1 MATPQSLRD
10 LHLLHDQHLSSEELL
25 AELRAMPAERPAS
38 GDRDA
43 VARWLAIRHLATS
56 AELTDVYYFPH
67 QSPAGDIRLLEVNDL
82 SDSGE
87 ERVQSLDFGF
97 DVAGLGYQLFVAE
110 IGALQQKLL
119 RGEGITLPD
128 GWSVEGAWHW
138 TRPPEWF
145 LQHARP
151 DGGMPF
157 HVMRDLLDLAENQGA
172 EPGQLRRLF
181 NRLLSWVHP
190 TQPREEVRMR
200 PR

>member
-1 MATPQSLRD
+1 MGSPQSLRE
-10 LHLLHDQHLSSEELL
+10 LHPLHDQHLSSEEIL
-25 AELRAMPAERPAS
+25 AELQATPGDRPAS
-38 GDRDA
+38 SDRDLA
-43 VARWLAIRHLATS
+43 ARWVAVRHLATS

-67 QSPAGDIRLLEVNDL
+67 RSPVGEIRLLEVNDL
-82 SDSGE
+82 AEGE
-87 ERVQSLDFGF
+87 PGARALDFGF

-110 IGALQQKLL
+110 IGVSQHKLL

-138 TRPPEWF
+138 TRPQEWF

-151 DGGMPF
+151 NGGVPF

-172 EPGQLRRLF
+172 APGQLRRLF
-181 NRLLSWVHP
+181 NRFLSWVHP
-190 TQPREEVRMR
+190 TPPREEVRTR